1 MTEEQTDII
10 IDITCRHPG
19 LDGDLDRFRELAEG
33 VCRRF
38 SADKATVSIAIV
50 GDDEITKVN
59 AEFLDST
66 AKTDVIS
73 FDLTDEQD
81 GRLCYELVINAE
93 QAAREGEKR
102 GHSAVAEI
110 ALYITHG
117 LLHNL
122 GFDDGDPDQAQKM
135 HETEDEILQQAGFGI
150 VYNNSN

>member
-1 MTEEQTDII
+1 MTEDQADII
-10 IDITCRHPG
+10 IDITCQHPG
-19 LDGDLDRFRELAEG
+19 LDGDLGRFRELAESI
-33 VCRRF
+33 CRRF
-38 SADKATVSIAIV
+38 SVNKATIGIAIV

-59 AEFLDST
+59 TEFLDSA

-81 GRLCYELVINAE
+81 SRRCYELVVNAD
-93 QAAREGEKR
+93 QAGREGEKR
-102 GHSAVAEI
+102 GHSPAAEI

-122 GFDDGDPDQAQKM
+122 GFDDAEADQAQKM

-150 VYNNSN
+150 VYNK